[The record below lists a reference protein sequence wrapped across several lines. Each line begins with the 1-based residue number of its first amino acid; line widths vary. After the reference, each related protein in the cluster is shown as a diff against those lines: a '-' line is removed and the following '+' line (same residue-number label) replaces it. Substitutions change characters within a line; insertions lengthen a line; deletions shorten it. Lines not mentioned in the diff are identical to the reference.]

1 MKKNNYIQ
9 DIKHSKSLHAVLVAR
24 KVKNNTYE
32 GCTVIMKGLD
42 FENENGEFF
51 ACHCA
56 FKGHIDV
63 LGGVSEE
70 ELQGLFTIVDW
81 IPSDKIRPL
90 LHKISGLKPII

>member
-42 FENENGEFF
+42 FKNENGEFF
-51 ACHCA
+51 ACHLAYKNC
-56 FKGHIDV
+56 IDV
-63 LGGVSEE
+63 LNGVSVE
-70 ELQGLFTIVDW
+70 ELQDLFDIVEW
-81 IPSDKIRPL
+81 ITSDKIRPL